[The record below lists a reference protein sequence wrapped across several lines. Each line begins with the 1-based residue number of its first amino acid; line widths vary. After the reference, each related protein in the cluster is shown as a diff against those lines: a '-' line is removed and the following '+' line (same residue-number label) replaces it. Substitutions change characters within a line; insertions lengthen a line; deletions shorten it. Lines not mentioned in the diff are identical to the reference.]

1 MAFDPTILRGLSGL
15 QFRARYLV
23 EGALNGLHES
33 PLRGFSTEF
42 SEYRDYQQGDDLRHL
57 DWRFYARADRLCIRR
72 YEQETNLNFYLVCD
86 SSRSMAY
93 QGTRAWA
100 SKLEA
105 ARTLAAAFAW
115 LLLKQKDTVGLLTY
129 TGSATAASLP
139 AAGEG
144 SRHRPPPGLAY
155 VRHSQRPSQFGN
167 ILGQLEPLRPEGGPC
182 LAALLDHARVLVPRR
197 SVIFL
202 LSDLLD
208 PNPELRHQL
217 EHLRFLGHEV
227 LVLQILDPDEIDF
240 PFTGGAI
247 FEDLESGARRR
258 VQPARVRERYLER
271 FRQFQEENLAAFRT
285 MEVLHQLVPT
295 DENPG
300 AAIATFLSRRRM
312 LA

>member
-33 PLRGFSTEF
+33 PFRGFSSEF

-57 DWRFYARADRLCIRR
+57 DWRFYARADKLCIRR
-72 YEQETNLNFYLVCD
+72 YEQETNLNFYVVCD

-93 QGTRAWA
+93 VGTRAWA

-129 TGSATAASLP
+129 SGERSGAGQP
-139 AAGEG
+139 AAGEH
-144 SRHRPPPGLAY
+144 SRLRPTPGLAY
-155 VRHSQRPSQFGN
+155 VRHSQKPSQFGQ
-167 ILGQLEPLRPEGGPC
+167 ILGVLEPLRPEGGPC
-182 LAALLDHARVLVPRR
+182 LAALLDHARVLIPRR
-197 SVIFL
+197 SVILL

-208 PNPELRHQL
+208 PNPDLRQQL
-217 EHLRFLGHEV
+217 EHLRYLGHEI

-240 PFTGGAI
+240 PFTEAGI
-247 FEDLESGARRR
+247 FEDLESGVRRR
-258 VQPARVRERYLER
+258 VQPSRVRERYLER
-271 FRQFQEENLAAFRT
+271 FREFQEENLAAFRA

-295 DENPG
+295 DLDPG
-300 AAIATFLSRRRM
+300 AAIATFLSQRR
-312 LA
+312 LFA